1 MDGIRTC
8 FLHID
13 SRYRKNTQAPPNNYK
28 FELPTILRGVR
39 EVEVF
44 RAEIPSSFYNISEG
58 QNRFVFYIK
67 HINMA
72 PDAPPTDPY
81 KVEWVIP
88 AGFYSLATVVEQL
101 NALVQ
106 ASSSGDAIHELD
118 VKDKLTFTADQRTG
132 KISLVSNDE
141 NYVTSFDPFYE
152 LGIDGKTLFAQV
164 STSVVPV
171 RLASTEVLFLCV
183 PELSNYSDV
192 MWHSNNPKGDMSDV
206 LARFQLIEGGF
217 HINYIVPENRIYLR
231 RYPLGSGINLK
242 NLTIKFIDT
251 RGNLV
256 DFNGADHSIFLRVVY
271 ESE

>member
-1 MDGIRTC
+1 
-8 FLHID
+8 
-13 SRYRKNTQAPPNNYK
+13 
-28 FELPTILRGVR
+28 VR

-242 NLTIKFIDT
+242 NLTLKFIDT